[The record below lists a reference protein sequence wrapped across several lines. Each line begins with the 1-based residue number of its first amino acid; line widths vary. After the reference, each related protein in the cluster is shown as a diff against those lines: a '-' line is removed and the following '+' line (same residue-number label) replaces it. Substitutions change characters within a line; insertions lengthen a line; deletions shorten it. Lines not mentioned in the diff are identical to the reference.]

1 MLDEAL
7 KTCNS
12 KEYIVTGVV
21 ISDLTSKVFM
31 AAML

>member
-7 KTCNS
+7 KTCD
-12 KEYIVTGVV
+12 KEYVITELV

>member
-7 KTCNS
+7 KTCN
-12 KEYIVTGVV
+12 KEYVITGLV
-21 ISDLTSKVFM
+21 SDLTSKVFM